1 MCTGK
6 TGIGH
11 CRSEN
16 RYRTLQK
23 SRPEVAERLLK
34 LAKKDAAE
42 KFALMQELA
51 KLKYN
56 GENETGS

>member
-1 MCTGK
+1 KAPTFDFEEYVYG
-6 TGIGH
+6 
-11 CRSEN
+11 EN

-42 KFALMQELA
+42 KLALMQELA

-56 GENETGS
+56 GENE